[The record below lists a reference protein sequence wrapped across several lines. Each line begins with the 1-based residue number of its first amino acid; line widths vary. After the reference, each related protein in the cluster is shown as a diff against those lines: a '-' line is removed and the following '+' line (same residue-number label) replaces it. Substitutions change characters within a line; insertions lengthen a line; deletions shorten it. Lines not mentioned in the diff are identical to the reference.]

1 MLYMQVLNGLSG
13 AGQRCHTVHH
23 EMNGS
28 RTRSTITMNRSR
40 ILPRRTF
47 AARYQR
53 AMDDAVKGINRC
65 IICEKVIRGNP
76 NPPGYYE
83 CWDCVDAEE

>member
-28 RTRSTITMNRSR
+28 RTRSTITMKTS
-40 ILPRRTF
+40 
-47 AARYQR
+47 
-53 AMDDAVKGINRC
+53 INEAKKAIWLRLQSYVSDPDMWESE
-65 IICEKVIRGNP
+65 IEEEN
-76 NPPGYYE
+76 
-83 CWDCVDAEE
+83 WDPDVFDNALTLIFLQLENKL

>member
-28 RTRSTITMNRSR
+28 RTRSTITMIRNCNLCQEPQEVTPLA
-40 ILPRRTF
+40 I
-47 AARYQR
+47 
-53 AMDDAVKGINRC
+53 DAW
-65 IICEKVIRGNP
+65 EDVIVLRNCKSLIDFNNP
-76 NPPGYYE
+76 
-83 CWDCVDAEE
+83 CLCVDCYWDIKDPQ